1 MIVGTRRTLLINR
14 ENISQVKQKDIP
26 MTKAKLL
33 NLILVT
39 IGIICPFF
47 LFPFGV
53 VGLAGAFTQGGHRPW
68 WHIVLAGFAPI
79 GFYLSG
85 PVGFISVLAVLIRNR
100 KGFKRNASSILKFL
114 FLLLLLIINLYV
126 IACVCAQYGLL
137 PRRGAFHIIGIIFIP
152 ALYLLVLLGISM

>member
-1 MIVGTRRTLLINR
+1 
-14 ENISQVKQKDIP
+14 

-53 VGLAGAFTQGGHRPW
+53 VGLLAVGIGDLARHHPW
-68 WHIVLAGFAPI
+68 RYIVLAGFVPI

-137 PRRGAFHIIGIIFIP
+137 PRRCASRIICGILCIIGNIIFIP
-152 ALYLLVLLGISM
+152 ARYLLALLGISM